1 MSVFI
6 FENFGLLGKT
16 LAKAGRMLS
25 DQDFQNLLSLH
36 SVPEIA
42 RYLQNTPAY
51 QQVLQDVQPDEI
63 HRRDLEILV
72 NQSTIYELFSLREF
86 ASFKERVIIDFFLTG
101 FEIENLKLVTKYV
114 VLGAQANPEDI
125 EKKLFDL
132 SPWSKVDFRALL
144 RSRNL
149 DELTHGLEGT
159 AFYDLF
165 QAAKERFSES
175 RAMDVIENALDYWYL
190 AGLPRKVKN
199 FSSRDREAVLRFF
212 GVQADLLNLELIHRM
227 RFVFG
232 MLPEKVYGLTIP
244 LYRYFDS
251 QRLMRLV
258 RSQSL
263 EEFMNMLLASP
274 YRSVFYNW
282 QESSEVLD
290 EIFERSILSYLY
302 RLARLLLRKHL
313 APLEVLIAF
322 VTLKTFETRDLITVI
337 EDIRY
342 ALDVRLAERYF
353 IRPLKVV
360 SLSGR

>member
-1 MSVFI
+1 MFI

-16 LAKAGRMLS
+16 LAKVGEMLS

-42 RYLQNTPAY
+42 SYLQKTPAY
-51 QQVLQDVQPDEI
+51 QQVLQEVQPDEI
-63 HRRDLEILV
+63 HRRDLEILI
-72 NQSTIYELFSLREF
+72 NQSTIYELLSLREF
-86 ASFKERVIIDFFLTG
+86 ASFKERIVIDFFLTG
-101 FEIENLKLVTKYV
+101 FEIENLKLVTKHV
-114 VLGAQANPEDI
+114 VLSTQASLEEI

-144 RSRNL
+144 RSKSL
-149 DELTHGLEGT
+149 DELTRGLEGT

-190 AGLPRKVKN
+190 AGLPRRVKN
-199 FSSRDREAVLRFF
+199 FPHRDREAVLRFF
-212 GVQADLLNLELIHRM
+212 GVQADLLNVELIYRM

-232 MLPEKVYGLTIP
+232 MLSEKVYGLTIP
-244 LYRYFDS
+244 LYRYFNS
-251 QRLMRLV
+251 QRLIKLV

-263 EEFMNMLLASP
+263 EEFMNMLLVSP
-274 YRSVFYNW
+274 YRGVFHNW

-302 RLARLLLRKHL
+302 RLARFLLRKHL
-313 APLEVLIAF
+313 SPLEVLIAF
-322 VTLKTFETRDLITVI
+322 ITLKNFETRDLITVI

-353 IRPLKVV
+353 IRPLRMV

>member
-1 MSVFI
+1 MFI

-16 LAKAGRMLS
+16 LAKVGKMLS

-42 RYLQNTPAY
+42 SYLQKTPAY
-51 QQVLQDVQPDEI
+51 QQVLQEVQPNEI
-63 HRRDLEILV
+63 HRRDLEVLI
-72 NQSTIYELFSLREF
+72 NQSTIYELLSLREF
-86 ASFKERVIIDFFLTG
+86 ASLKERIVIDFFLTG
-101 FEIENLKLVTKYV
+101 FEIENLKLVTKHV
-114 VLGAQANPEDI
+114 VLSTQASLGDI

-144 RSRNL
+144 RSKSL
-149 DELTHGLEGT
+149 DELTRSLEGT

-165 QAAKERFSES
+165 QAAKEQFSES

-190 AGLPRKVKN
+190 AGLPRRVKN
-199 FSSRDREAVLRFF
+199 FPHRDREAVLRFF
-212 GVQADLLNLELIHRM
+212 GVQADLLNVELIYRM

-244 LYRYFDS
+244 LYRYFNS
-251 QRLMRLV
+251 QRLIKLV

-263 EEFMNMLLASP
+263 EEFMSMLLVSP
-274 YRSVFYNW
+274 YRSVFHNW

-302 RLARLLLRKHL
+302 RLARFLLRKHL
-313 APLEVLIAF
+313 SLLEVLIAF
-322 VTLKTFETRDLITVI
+322 ITLKNFETRDLITVI

-353 IRPLKVV
+353 IRPLRMVN
-360 SLSGR
+360 LGGR